1 MKDSYGRQ
9 IDYLRLS
16 LTDRC
21 TLRCAYCR
29 FDEGICPKTKEL
41 SSDELIMLTEACVD
55 LGVKRVRLT
64 GGEPTLRKDIVEIVR
79 GIAGLPGLE
88 DLSMTTN
95 GQMFSKMA
103 QDLKDAGLMRLN
115 ISMDSLKPEVFEK
128 LTGGSLQKV
137 LDSIQ
142 IATELGFSPIK
153 INCVLMRGINDNEV
167 DDFIALAG
175 KYKIDV
181 RFIEYMPIGCGNASH
196 NLRINNQELIKER
209 PWLEALPPRMHGQPS
224 SDYTFPGALGRVG
237 FISPISHRF
246 CGDCNRIRI
255 MSDGNLRTCLGKDS
269 EISMQEAILEGKDAV
284 KETIRKAIW
293 DKPARHKFDEDCLE
307 SRNMS
312 RIGG

>member
-1 MKDSYGRQ
+1 
-9 IDYLRLS
+9 
-16 LTDRC
+16 
-21 TLRCAYCR
+21 
-29 FDEGICPKTKEL
+29 
-41 SSDELIMLTEACVD
+41 MLAEACVE
-55 LGVKRVRLT
+55 LGVKRIRLT

-79 GIAGLPGLE
+79 GIANLPGLV

-95 GQMFSKMA
+95 GQMFAKMA
-103 QDLKDAGLMRLN
+103 KDLKDAGLMRLN
-115 ISMDSLKPEVFEK
+115 ISMDSLKPDVFEQ
-128 LTGGSLQKV
+128 LTGGDLQKV

-142 IATELGFSPIK
+142 VATELGYSPVK
-153 INCVLMRGINDNEV
+153 LNCVLMKGINDGEV
-167 DDFIALAG
+167 DDFIALTT

-181 RFIEYMPIGCGNASH
+181 RFIEYMPIGCGNASQGM
-196 NLRINNQELIKER
+196 RINNQELIKNR

-224 SDYTFPGALGRVG
+224 SDYTFEGALGRVG

-269 EISMQEAILEGKDAV
+269 EISMQEAISEGKEVV

-293 DKPARHKFDEDCLE
+293 DKPARHRFDEDCLDR
-307 SRNMS
+307 RNMS